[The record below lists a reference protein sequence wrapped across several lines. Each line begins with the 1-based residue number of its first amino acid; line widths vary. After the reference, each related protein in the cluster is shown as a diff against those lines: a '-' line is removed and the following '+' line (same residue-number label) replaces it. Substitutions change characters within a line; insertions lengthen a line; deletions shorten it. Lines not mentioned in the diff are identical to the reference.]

1 MSSTR
6 IDVEITVSVD
16 GLTEWD
22 LDELEAAVRDASS
35 AWKASVTVTS
45 RREYHDGRPS

>member
-1 MSSTR
+1 MSAR
-6 IDVEITVSVD
+6 IAVEITVSAD

-22 LDELEAAVRDASS
+22 LDELETAVQDAAS

-45 RREYHDGRPS
+45 RREYDDGRQP